1 MKINADFSK
10 FACVHTVDQ
19 EWLASPMAGVDRKP
33 LDRVGIEVARAT
45 SIVRYA
51 PQSHFSPHIH
61 SGGEEFIVLDGVF
74 QDENGDYPIGSYV
87 RNSPQSRHKPGSKT
101 GCIIFVKLWQFQPED
116 RLHVNIQM
124 DQADITFADNENNI
138 VERLLFSDDYEKV
151 KHIRLSGNTLWQ
163 SDATDGNEVL
173 VLNGSIMHNQ
183 VQLSKHDWLRLP
195 VGQKLYLQAS
205 SEGATMWIKTGN
217 LPDIENQIKRVESA

>member
-10 FACVHTVDQ
+10 FASVHTIDQ
-19 EWLASPMAGVDRKP
+19 VWLASPMPGVDRKP
-33 LDRVGIEVARAT
+33 LDRVGIEIARAT

-51 PQSHFSPHIH
+51 PHSHFSPHIH

-74 QDENGDYPIGSYV
+74 QDEDGDYPIGSYV
-87 RNSPQSRHKPGSKT
+87 RNPPHSRHKPGSKT
-101 GCIIFVKLWQFQPED
+101 GCVIFVKLWQFQPED

-138 VERLLFSDDYEKV
+138 VERLLFSDDYEQV
-151 KHIRLSGNTLWQ
+151 MHIKLSGNTVWQ

-173 VLNGSIMHNQ
+173 VLNGSVMHNQ
-183 VQLSKHDWLRLP
+183 VQLSKHDWLRVP
-195 VGQKLYLQAS
+195 VRQKLHLQAS
-205 SEGATMWIKTGN
+205 SEGATMWIKTGS
-217 LPDIENQIKRVESA
+217 LPDIENQIKRVKSA